1 MSIAPAVTMVGN
13 PLDSGTPGSRFVVGD
28 LFAGLD
34 PLPAIRAPALPLADC
49 LRNYNATHGD
59 DIIAHRSRN
68 LHNEENVLVGELLAR
83 TTMTYQLATSSSTTS
98 RCDHQLPAF
107 LRFSARMAHLGMM
120 MAPPAWPVLDTELA
134 IVMCFLLSLTR

>member
-1 MSIAPAVTMVGN
+1 MVGN

-34 PLPAIRAPALPLADC
+34 PLPAIRALALPLADC
-49 LRNYNATHGD
+49 LRNYNTTHGD

-68 LHNEENVLVGELLAR
+68 LHNEEDVLVGELLAR

-98 RCDHQLPAF
+98 STYSDVGDLEGTVHQISRHRLWQPCSADQHLYRC
-107 LRFSARMAHLGMM
+107 G
-120 MAPPAWPVLDTELA
+120 V
-134 IVMCFLLSLTR
+134 